1 MVMDPSANTTW
12 SAVHEP
18 YGEAILTGG
27 TAAGDPLLRYPG
39 QWKDDPAFVVTDP
52 PQRNLF
58 ANGYRWYNPDWGRYT
73 QSDPL
78 PSTIGFGF
86 YGYARNNPL
95 GWIDPNGL
103 TPTPP
108 TECPAPEDC
117 VCEEWKLV
125 SADDQVV
132 KKWNR
137 WGRVRWRPQE
147 DHIKCW
153 CDWRLIGEF
162 QLYRWRYKWKAETAC
177 FPCYRGDP
185 VEATTTGPLE
195 ERYQPIEGG
204 REATTLGTRDGNDCD
219 CDPPD

>member
-1 MVMDPSANTTW
+1 MKQAQPTSTGSAQPPGPPPAQKT
-12 SAVHEP
+12 A
-18 YGEAILTGG
+18 TGFSDTRTG
-27 TAAGDPLLRYPG
+27 SNIWQTRTFTAES
-39 QWKDDPAFVVTDP
+39 QWGV
-52 PQRNLF
+52 
-58 ANGYRWYNPDWGRYT
+58 RYT